1 MSPRTELWT
10 DRRNR
15 FGRINVLVNN
25 AAKQY
30 MVKDFVKDTD
40 LDMTEDLFQ
49 CNVIQMIALSKF
61 ALPHMKKGD
70 SSVILFEILSST

>member
-1 MSPRTELWT
+1 
-10 DRRNR
+10 
-15 FGRINVLVNN
+15 
-25 AAKQY
+25 

-70 SSVILFEILSST
+70 SSVILS